1 MYELSDLQ
9 ARVYFVIRNHGPI
22 GPTNIGLH
30 LEFQHDYVSSSVRRP
45 IAALMRKGLIT
56 REAKNKRVVTYRT
69 THDNAPPLIL
79 TAAAGD

>member
-30 LEFQHDYVSSSVRRP
+30 LEFQHEYVSSKVRRP
-45 IAALMRKGLIT
+45 IAALVRKGLVK
-56 REAKNKRVVTYRT
+56 REAKNKRVVTYSSI
-69 THDNAPPLIL
+69 HEHAPPLIL
-79 TAAAGD
+79 TEKVEE